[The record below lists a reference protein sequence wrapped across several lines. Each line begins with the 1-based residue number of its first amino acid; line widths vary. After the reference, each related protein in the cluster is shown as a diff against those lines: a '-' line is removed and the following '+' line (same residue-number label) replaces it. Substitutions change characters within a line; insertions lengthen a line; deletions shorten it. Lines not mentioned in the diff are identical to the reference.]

1 MIGGGLQTPC
11 DIASRLIVNKGSALF
26 DGTNDFVNAS
36 SVASDLS
43 MTAGTVS
50 LWARITTTSNNESFF
65 NCSDGDSGS
74 NKFSIF
80 YLTSSGILRGNYK
93 FGGTAVNVEHSIS
106 NGDIVA
112 AGWFHLALT
121 YDTGNNSLILYFN
134 GTAVATSTASLTAID
149 TSSVTIDRVRLGKN
163 SNADNTFHQG
173 YIDEYAY
180 FARVLS
186 AAEIARIH
194 SRKGKINYAQDLDLK
209 GTANQLKQWLRFGDG
224 KLGITNDQAA
234 STFTGV
240 IFDMSNATL
249 GSELIVNGDY
259 SNGLTNWN
267 TYGTTSVAGGVV
279 TIGPTSNSGIWQQI
293 LTTND
298 FYIAQVNVVSFDPGE
313 SEGLGQI
320 VNNNGAVLHAITSTG
335 LQTFAFR
342 HAINDQHFLI
352 RATNNSTLKINSVSV
367 KKIQGN
373 PAFTDGAIINQDNL
387 PG

>member
-26 DGTNDFVNAS
+26 DGTNDFINVS

-43 MTAGTVS
+43 MTTGTVS

-65 NCSDGDSGS
+65 NCSDGTSG
-74 NKFSIF
+74 NDKFSIF
-80 YLTSSGILRGNYK
+80 YLTSSEILRGNYK
-93 FGGTAVNVEHSIS
+93 FGGTTVNVEHSIS
-106 NGDIVA
+106 NSDIVN
-112 AGWFHLALT
+112 AGWFHVALT
-121 YDTGNNSLILYFN
+121 YDTSANSLILYYN
-134 GTAVATSTASLTAID
+134 GSAVATSTASLTAID

-194 SRKGKINYAQDLDLK
+194 SRKGKINYAQDLDLR
-209 GTANQLKQWLRFGDG
+209 GTVNQLKQWLRLGDG
-224 KLGITNDQAA
+224 KLNITNDQAA
-234 STFTGV
+234 SNFTGV

-249 GSELIVNGDY
+249 DSELIVNGDY
-259 SNGLTNWN
+259 SNGLTSWN
-267 TYGTTSVAGGVV
+267 TYGTTDVAGGIV
-279 TIGPTSNSGIWQQI
+279 TIGPSSNSGLWQQI
-293 LTTND
+293 LTVND
-298 FYIAQVNVVSFDPGE
+298 FYVAQVNVVSFDPVE
-313 SEGLGQI
+313 EEGLGQI
-320 VNNNGAVLHAITSTG
+320 VNNNGTVLHRITSAG

-342 HAINDQHFLI
+342 HGINDQHFLI
-352 RATNNSTLKINSVSV
+352 RATNNAILKINSVSV

-373 PAFTDGAIINQDNL
+373 PAFTDGALVNQNNL